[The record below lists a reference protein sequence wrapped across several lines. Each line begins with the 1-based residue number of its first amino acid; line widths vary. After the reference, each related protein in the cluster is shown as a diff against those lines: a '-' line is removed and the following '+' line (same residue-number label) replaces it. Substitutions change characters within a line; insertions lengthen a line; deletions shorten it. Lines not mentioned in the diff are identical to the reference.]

1 MRGLRRQLTAF
12 LVLVGILVF
21 LWGGILYAGVD
32 QVGRATATLRD
43 RVEPLGR
50 NTDALGVTMV
60 NTERAWSELR
70 RGESA
75 RQRILFNRGAHS
87 TGRLFADAR
96 TLATSGDW
104 PELYKDIDAV
114 QSRWDAWLAAARR
127 GLPSGSAGGQSAG
140 PRPAGR
146 LSTGDDEEAGLAP
159 GTGAL
164 PPGAGVTSDPRE
176 RERLAAAR
184 TAALFDQALAGQ
196 RALERRVDN
205 ARRES
210 LARAWALN
218 GSVRWLGVL
227 SVVGV
232 LAAVGGI
239 GMSLRRAVAIPA
251 SALRRA
257 SGRLAAG
264 DLTTPVRVP
273 AANELSEVAGDLEVM
288 RRRLVGRIAA
298 LNQLRQLSARVAG
311 ATSMQQL
318 CEVALAGLAGEVGA
332 TRATLAVT
340 GDSPADDHLTLRGLA
355 GLPEADLDEYMAKA
369 AEAVA
374 GPLPDQRLLA
384 GDVVG
389 ISDLLEE
396 AEWPGHTVARP
407 GALGELAE
415 LLGVRGAALLPL
427 QFQGR
432 LLGVLGLYWEDSHE
446 LEAGE
451 EALLGLAGNQLASA
465 LSAALRYEEA
475 ERSAGEA
482 KAVFYAMADGVVLTD
497 PSGRVTAL
505 NSAMTQLCG
514 LTEDQARG
522 RPVSEIVVLADQHGR
537 RLDQDERPLSVALA
551 SGDPVTAPLG
561 LHLLA
566 DGRRLPVAV
575 SAAPVLDPEGRVAG
589 GVDVVRDV
597 SREREVDEVKD
608 ALIST
613 VSHELR
619 TPLTLIHGFAELLV
633 EREMDAGRRRLAADE
648 ILQAS
653 HRLGRLIDDL
663 LSVSRADSGRLVVER
678 RPFDLGE
685 LIDRTVSPFREVTS
699 GHELRVEVDQ
709 ELPHVDGDP
718 DRVEQVLT
726 NLLSNAIKYAPGG
739 GEIVVAARL
748 DEGQARVDVRDRG
761 IGLTPRDIDGL
772 FNRFYRVDRDE
783 VRATGGTGLGLY
795 ISKRLVEGH
804 GGRIWAESEPGQ
816 GSTFSFTLP
825 PAGGRHAARPGEPGQ
840 SPQRPKEGRG

>member
-1 MRGLRRQLTAF
+1 
-12 LVLVGILVF
+12 
-21 LWGGILYAGVD
+21 
-32 QVGRATATLRD
+32 
-43 RVEPLGR
+43 
-50 NTDALGVTMV
+50 
-60 NTERAWSELR
+60 
-70 RGESA
+70 
-75 RQRILFNRGAHS
+75 
-87 TGRLFADAR
+87 
-96 TLATSGDW
+96 
-104 PELYKDIDAV
+104 
-114 QSRWDAWLAAARR
+114 
-127 GLPSGSAGGQSAG
+127 
-140 PRPAGR
+140 
-146 LSTGDDEEAGLAP
+146 
-159 GTGAL
+159 
-164 PPGAGVTSDPRE
+164 
-176 RERLAAAR
+176 
-184 TAALFDQALAGQ
+184 
-196 RALERRVDN
+196 
-205 ARRES
+205 
-210 LARAWALN
+210 
-218 GSVRWLGVL
+218 
-227 SVVGV
+227 
-232 LAAVGGI
+232 
-239 GMSLRRAVAIPA
+239 
-251 SALRRA
+251 
-257 SGRLAAG
+257 
-264 DLTTPVRVP
+264 
-273 AANELSEVAGDLEVM
+273 
-288 RRRLVGRIAA
+288 
-298 LNQLRQLSARVAG
+298 
-311 ATSMQQL
+311 
-318 CEVALAGLAGEVGA
+318 
-332 TRATLAVT
+332 
-340 GDSPADDHLTLRGLA
+340 
-355 GLPEADLDEYMAKA
+355 
-369 AEAVA
+369 
-374 GPLPDQRLLA
+374 
-384 GDVVG
+384 
-389 ISDLLEE
+389 
-396 AEWPGHTVARP
+396 
-407 GALGELAE
+407 
-415 LLGVRGAALLPL
+415 
-427 QFQGR
+427 
-432 LLGVLGLYWEDSHE
+432 
-446 LEAGE
+446 
-451 EALLGLAGNQLASA
+451 
-465 LSAALRYEEA
+465 
-475 ERSAGEA
+475 
-482 KAVFYAMADGVVLTD
+482 
-497 PSGRVTAL
+497 
-505 NSAMTQLCG
+505 
-514 LTEDQARG
+514 
-522 RPVSEIVVLADQHGR
+522 VVLADQHGR
-537 RLDQDERPLSVALA
+537 RLDRDERPLSVALA

-825 PAGGRHAARPGEPGQ
+825 PAGARHAARPGEPGQ

>member
-1 MRGLRRQLTAF
+1 
-12 LVLVGILVF
+12 
-21 LWGGILYAGVD
+21 
-32 QVGRATATLRD
+32 
-43 RVEPLGR
+43 
-50 NTDALGVTMV
+50 
-60 NTERAWSELR
+60 
-70 RGESA
+70 
-75 RQRILFNRGAHS
+75 
-87 TGRLFADAR
+87 
-96 TLATSGDW
+96 
-104 PELYKDIDAV
+104 
-114 QSRWDAWLAAARR
+114 
-127 GLPSGSAGGQSAG
+127 
-140 PRPAGR
+140 
-146 LSTGDDEEAGLAP
+146 
-159 GTGAL
+159 
-164 PPGAGVTSDPRE
+164 
-176 RERLAAAR
+176 
-184 TAALFDQALAGQ
+184 
-196 RALERRVDN
+196 
-205 ARRES
+205 
-210 LARAWALN
+210 
-218 GSVRWLGVL
+218 
-227 SVVGV
+227 
-232 LAAVGGI
+232 
-239 GMSLRRAVAIPA
+239 
-251 SALRRA
+251 
-257 SGRLAAG
+257 
-264 DLTTPVRVP
+264 
-273 AANELSEVAGDLEVM
+273 
-288 RRRLVGRIAA
+288 
-298 LNQLRQLSARVAG
+298 
-311 ATSMQQL
+311 
-318 CEVALAGLAGEVGA
+318 
-332 TRATLAVT
+332 
-340 GDSPADDHLTLRGLA
+340 
-355 GLPEADLDEYMAKA
+355 
-369 AEAVA
+369 VA
-374 GPLPDQRLLA
+374 GPHRGP
-384 GDVVG
+384 
-389 ISDLLEE
+389 
-396 AEWPGHTVARP
+396 P